1 MITEGADHD
10 LDAALRLDNQLC
22 FAVYALSREI
32 TKRYQP
38 HLKKL
43 GLTYTQYITMLVL
56 WEQDRLTVKQ
66 LGAKLQLDSGTLTP
80 LLKKL
85 ETMGHL
91 VRSRDKNDERSVVI
105 TLTEQGRELKSEA
118 AEVPRRMYCQEGL
131 SMEAADALR
140 LHIVGLVTDLQPNM
154 TEEDVQNDDL

>member
-1 MITEGADHD
+1 MER
-10 LDAALRLDNQLC
+10 DAALRLDNQLC

-56 WEQDRLTVKQ
+56 WEQDGLTVKQ
-66 LGAKLQLDSGTLTP
+66 LGARLLLDSGTLTP

-85 ETMGHL
+85 EAMGHL
-91 VRSRDKNDERSVVI
+91 VRSRDRNDERSVVI
-105 TLTEQGRELKSEA
+105 SLTEQGRRLKEDA
-118 AEVPRRMYCQEGL
+118 FDVPRRMFCEGGVTQEETD
-131 SMEAADALR
+131 SLR
-140 LHIVGLVTDLQPNM
+140 QHIAGMMRLVAPIHSETQ
-154 TEEDVQNDDL
+154 EEDNNDVDDL

>member
-1 MITEGADHD
+1 MER
-10 LDAALRLDNQLC
+10 DAALRLDNQLC

-56 WEQDRLTVKQ
+56 WEQDGLTVKQ
-66 LGAKLQLDSGTLTP
+66 LGARLLLDSGTLTP

-85 ETMGHL
+85 EAMGHL
-91 VRSRDKNDERSVVI
+91 VRSRDRNDERSVVI
-105 TLTEQGRELKSEA
+105 SLTGQGRRLKEDA
-118 AEVPRRMYCQEGL
+118 RDVPRRMFCEGGVTQEQTD
-131 SMEAADALR
+131 SLR
-140 LHIVGLVTDLQPNM
+140 QHIAGMMRLVAPIRSETQ
-154 TEEDVQNDDL
+154 EEEHDNVDDL

>member
-1 MITEGADHD
+1 MER
-10 LDAALRLDNQLC
+10 DAALRLDNQLC

-56 WEQDRLTVKQ
+56 WEQDGLTVKQ
-66 LGAKLQLDSGTLTP
+66 LGARLLLDSGTLTP

-85 ETMGHL
+85 EAMGHL
-91 VRSRDKNDERSVVI
+91 ARSRDRNDERSVVI
-105 TLTEQGRELKSEA
+105 SLTEQGRRLKEDA
-118 AEVPRRMYCQEGL
+118 RDVPRRMFCEGG
-131 SMEAADALR
+131 
-140 LHIVGLVTDLQPNM
+140 V
-154 TEEDVQNDDL
+154 TEEETESLRRHIAEMMRLVAPIHNDTQEEAINDDNDI

>member
-1 MITEGADHD
+1 MER
-10 LDAALRLDNQLC
+10 DAALRLDNQLC

-56 WEQDRLTVKQ
+56 WEQDGLTVKQ
-66 LGAKLQLDSGTLTP
+66 LGARLLLDSGTLTP

-85 ETMGHL
+85 EAMGHL
-91 VRSRDKNDERSVVI
+91 ARSRDRNDERSVVI
-105 TLTEQGRELKSEA
+105 SLTEQGRRLKEDA
-118 AEVPRRMYCQEGL
+118 RDVPRRMFCEGGVTQEETESL
-131 SMEAADALR
+131 RRHIAEMMRLVAPIHSDTQEEA
-140 LHIVGLVTDLQPNM
+140 I
-154 TEEDVQNDDL
+154 NDDNEHL